1 MVKNIIEENGQL
13 VEKRVPKK
21 DSNGDI
27 IYNDTFTK
35 SIMLQKEQTSL
46 MAVQWL
52 MYKQALLNRDV
63 KKFTNE
69 SIKIE
74 HAYYRGEKEFCG
86 WKPDGFLDYF
96 GDKYFYEFLGCHV
109 HPDCPYCDN
118 NDKLLC
124 KNPEVAR
131 QTWNKK
137 KSIFEENG
145 TLEVVRSCQ
154 WETKLK
160 EINIDLAFLCLDD
173 EDTDEEGEETGNTE
187 NKIEPP
193 PKTDLPRILYKN
205 ETVDVLLKSIQ
216 NEEVFGFAIC
226 DISTPESLRKNY
238 GPSSPGTKPYDFF
251 FPPLFRHEEID
262 ETMVSGYMKQRVME
276 DERKLGNETVLQC
289 YNGKQMLVFTPLL
302 KFYMDIGLE
311 VTNVTKFI
319 QYQPECFCKPF
330 MSRVTKMRIE
340 ATMDNCESKQLT
352 AKVS

>member
-1 MVKNIIEENGQL
+1 MVKNVVEENGEL
-13 VEKRVPKK
+13 VEKRVPKT

-27 IYNDTFTK
+27 IYTDEFSK
-35 SIMLQKEQTSL
+35 RLLLQKEQTSF

-86 WKPDGFLDYF
+86 WKPDGFLDYY

-109 HPDCPYCDN
+109 HPDCPDCKKRD
-118 NDKLLC
+118 DELLC
-124 KNPEVAR
+124 KKPDVAR

-145 TLEVVRSCQ
+145 TLEVIRSCQ
-154 WETKLK
+154 WEFFLK
-160 EINIDLAFLCLDD
+160 EMNKDINK
-173 EDTDEEGEETGNTE
+173 
-187 NKIEPP
+187 NKL
-193 PKTDLPRILYKN
+193 PKTDLPRILCKN
-205 ETVDVLLKSIQ
+205 DTVDVLLKSIQ

-226 DISTPESLRKNY
+226 DISTPESLRKEY

-262 ETMVSGYMKQRVME
+262 DSMVSGYMKQRVLE
-276 DERKLGNETVLQC
+276 DERKLGNKTVLQC

-311 VTNVTKFI
+311 VTNITRFI
-319 QYQPECFCKPF
+319 QYQPEYFSKPF
-330 MSRVTKMRIE
+330 MDTVTKMRIE
-340 ATMDNCESKQLT
+340 ATMDRCESKQLT
-352 AKVS
+352 AKVSFFLFS